1 MRQQSIRRQI
11 KQIQAIMLFQSFKK
25 EQNLYRI
32 VSYINLDKIKCGRND
47 KQSERHDVLQKIEQ
61 KTSMIDSN

>member
-1 MRQQSIRRQI
+1 
-11 KQIQAIMLFQSFKK
+11 MLFQSFKK
-25 EQNLYRI
+25 EQNL
-32 VSYINLDKIKCGRND
+32 NLDKIKCGRND